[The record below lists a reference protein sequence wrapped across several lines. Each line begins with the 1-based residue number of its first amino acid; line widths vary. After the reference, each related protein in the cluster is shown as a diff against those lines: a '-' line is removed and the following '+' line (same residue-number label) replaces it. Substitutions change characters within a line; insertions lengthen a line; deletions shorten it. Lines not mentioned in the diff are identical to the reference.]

1 MGGWRNK
8 DYPENISQTV
18 DEPETGETSAVEKLA
33 VQAVNGNTDAF
44 GKLYT
49 LFAEKIYRYIF
60 YHINSKTATEDIT
73 GEVFIKAWG
82 AIKSCKGREKSFSS
96 WLYRIAH
103 NQLVD
108 EIRKR
113 QRRSSLELEDIE
125 SIRDP
130 KNSVEECLEQ
140 QELLRVID
148 RLPSNQGRVIILKFI
163 ECLDNGEIALI
174 MGKREGTIRALQM
187 RALAKLK
194 KELNTG

>member
-8 DYPENISQTV
+8 DYQENISQPV
-18 DEPETGETSAVEKLA
+18 DETETDETSTVEKLA
-33 VQAVNGNTDAF
+33 IRAVNGNTDAF
-44 GKLYT
+44 GELYT

-73 GEVFIKAWG
+73 GEVFLKAWG
-82 AIKSCKGREKSFSS
+82 AIKSCKGREKSFSA

-113 QRRSSLELEDIE
+113 QRRPSLELENIE
-125 SIRDP
+125 SIRDS
-130 KNSVEECLEQ
+130 KNSVEECFEQ

-148 RLPSNQGRVIILKFI
+148 CLPSNQGQVVILKFI
-163 ECLDNGEIALI
+163 EGLDNGEIARI
-174 MGKREGTIRALQM
+174 MGKREGAIRALQM

-194 KELNTG
+194 KELSKE

>member
-8 DYPENISQTV
+8 GYPENISQPV

-33 VQAVNGNTDAF
+33 IQAVRGDTDAF
-44 GKLYT
+44 GELYT
-49 LFAEKIYRYIF
+49 LFAEKIYRYVF

-73 GEVFIKAWG
+73 GDVFIKAWG

-113 QRRSSLELEDIE
+113 QRRPSLELEDIE
-125 SIRDP
+125 SIRDTN
-130 KNSVEECLEQ
+130 NSVEECFEQ
-140 QELLRVID
+140 QDLLRVID
-148 RLPSNQGRVIILKFI
+148 RLPLNQGQVIILKFI
-163 ECLDNGEIALI
+163 EGLDNCEIALI
-174 MGKREGTIRALQM
+174 MGKREGAIRALQM
-187 RALAKLK
+187 RALATLK
-194 KELNTG
+194 KELSTG

>member
-1 MGGWRNK
+1 MDGWRNK
-8 DYPENISQTV
+8 DYRQNISQPA
-18 DEPETGETSAVEKLA
+18 DEPETVETSAVEKL
-33 VQAVNGNTDAF
+33 VIQAVKGNTDAF
-44 GKLYT
+44 GELYT
-49 LFAEKIYRYIF
+49 LFAEKIYRYVF
-60 YHINSKTATEDIT
+60 YQINSKTATEDIT

-103 NQLVD
+103 NQIVD

-113 QRRSSLELEDIE
+113 QRRPSLELEDIE
-125 SIRDP
+125 SLSDP

-163 ECLDNGEIALI
+163 EGLDNGEIALI
-174 MGKREGTIRALQM
+174 MGKREGTIRVLQM

-194 KELNTG
+194 KELSTG